1 MSIPAI
7 EELVH
12 RALDVTFP
20 TDVEIAIDTKRNV
33 LYIHIEGATI
43 LRINRPLVYAL
54 PRMAALPAYKRYT
67 NEAQVIQ
74 LHAVY
79 APAPK
84 CSATPSARI
93 AYGCRT

>member
-20 TDVEIAIDTKRNV
+20 TDVEIAIDNNRQV

-43 LRINRPLVYAL
+43 LRINGPLAV
-54 PRMAALPAYKRYT
+54 RFTKDGDPASL
-67 NEAQVIQ
+67 Q
-74 LHAVY
+74 AVY
-79 APAPK
+79 E
-84 CSATPSARI
+84 
-93 AYGCRT
+93 